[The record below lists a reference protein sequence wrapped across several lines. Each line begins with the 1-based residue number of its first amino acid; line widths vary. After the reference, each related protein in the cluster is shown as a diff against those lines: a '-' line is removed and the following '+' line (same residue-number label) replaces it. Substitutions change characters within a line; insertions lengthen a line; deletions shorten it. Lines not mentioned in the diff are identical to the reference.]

1 MTSAEWTFT
10 NTGYSAQ
17 DILTDGNR
25 LMTGNGYMGYR
36 GTTEESEKQDMPA
49 IIINGI
55 YDQQGSGWR
64 EPVNFPDPLRVVC
77 TAGGA
82 VLNLRHQSL
91 IRHSCSV
98 DFRNGVYSR
107 RTTWNCGS
115 GAVTVESRRFVSMQR
130 KELLCLE
137 YTVSATS
144 PTVVDICCCIDS
156 DVYDINGPHFASD
169 TRSTNGSGVSI
180 LTGHSLECGI
190 PFAAAHFS
198 SLADAASV
206 TVGPDC
212 SCTFTV
218 YGAVCVEQVNR
229 TLTAEQLASR
239 ASDIVCSASQTGFA
253 ALLAEQTAAWDRIW
267 DYGDVIITGDPEA
280 QKALR
285 YSLYHLQIIAGRDN
299 TGLSIPARGLSGQT
313 YKGAIFWDTEMF
325 IQPYFL
331 FTAPDLV
338 KNFLMYR
345 INTLPLALEKARQ
358 YGFEG
363 AFYPWES
370 QENGDACSDYNV
382 TDVFTGRPVKTYF
395 RDKQIHISAAV
406 VYALD
411 QYTRITGDMS
421 LLEQGGYRVIFECAR
436 FYVSRAVYVPVKK
449 RYELHDVIGPDEYHE
464 RVDNNAYTNALA
476 QFTLQQAVNYIR
488 QWEMHGGVSNAG
500 NCSGTAALDRAIH
513 DTAIL
518 KEYALLQEIAAKLY
532 VPQPGSDGVIQQ
544 FDGYF
549 EKEDCS
555 LATVRGRLLHPQE
568 YWGGT
573 HGVASETRI
582 IKQADVVTLINMLQ
596 SQYSDETALA
606 NFEYYESRTE
616 HGSSLSAC
624 MYALL
629 ACRIGRPDW
638 AYPFFR
644 KTAETDLS
652 GNSKQWAGTIYIGG
666 THPASSGGAWMSVVQ
681 GFCGFSVDL
690 NGEIHCL
697 PRLPKGWQ
705 QVQFTAFV
713 HGIRY
718 QISVTPSA
726 AVVTPV

>member
-1 MTSAEWTFT
+1 MTSSEWTFT

-36 GTTEESEKQDMPA
+36 GTTEEAEKQDMPA

-77 TAGGA
+77 TAGGT

-91 IRHSCSV
+91 VRHSCSL

-107 RTTWNCGS
+107 RTTWNCGT

-137 YTVSATS
+137 YTVSATA
-144 PTVVDICCCIDS
+144 PTMVDIDCSIDA
-156 DVYDINGPHFASD
+156 DVYDINGPHFALD
-169 TRSTNGSGVSI
+169 KRSADAAGVSI

-190 PFAAAHFS
+190 PFAAAHCS
-198 SLADAASV
+198 SLADAVSV
-206 TVGPDC
+206 TVGPDSPC
-212 SCTFTV
+212 RFTV
-218 YGAVCVEQVNR
+218 YGAVSVEQTNR
-229 TLTAEQLASR
+229 TMTGEQLAAR
-239 ASDIVCSASQTGFA
+239 ASAMVQAAAQTGFE
-253 ALLAEQTAAWDRIW
+253 ALLAEQTDFWDRIW
-267 DYGDVIITGDPEA
+267 LDGDVVITGDPEA

-285 YSLYHLQIIAGRDN
+285 YSLYHLQVIAGRDN

-313 YKGAIFWDTEMF
+313 YKGAIFWDTEIF

-331 FTAPDLV
+331 YTNPELV
-338 KNFLMYR
+338 KNFLLYR
-345 INTLPLALEKARQ
+345 IHTLPLALAKARQ
-358 YGFEG
+358 YGYSG

-406 VYALD
+406 VYALE
-411 QYTRITGDMS
+411 QYTRITGDMT
-421 LLEQGGYRVIFECAR
+421 LLEQGGYQVIFECAR
-436 FYVSRAVYVPVKK
+436 FYASRVVYIPGKK

-464 RVDNNAYTNALA
+464 RVDNNAYTNAMAL
-476 QFTLQQAVNYIR
+476 FTVQQAVDYIR
-488 QWEMHGGVSNAG
+488 QWETHGGVS
-500 NCSGTAALDRAIH
+500 LDQAIH
-513 DTAIL
+513 DTSIL
-518 KEYALLQEIAAKLY
+518 KEYALLQDIAAKLY
-532 VPQPGSDGVIQQ
+532 VPQPGPDGVIQQ

-555 LATVRGRLLHPQE
+555 LATVRSRLLHPQE

-596 SQYSDETALA
+596 DQYDDQVALA
-606 NFEYYESRTE
+606 NFEFYEPRTE

-629 ACRIGRPDW
+629 ACRIGRSDW

-681 GFCGFSVDL
+681 GFCGFTVSDDGQVSV
-690 NGEIHCL
+690 H
-697 PRLPKGWQ
+697 PHLPKGWQ
-705 QVQFTAFV
+705 KVEFTAYV
-713 HGIRY
+713 RGKRQ
-718 QISVTPSA
+718 QIT
-726 AVVTPV
+726 VTPV